1 MEKFVNF
8 EGLTFDD
15 ILILPQYSEI
25 SPSKVDVKTSL
36 HEKINLNIPLLSA
49 AMDTVTESEMAIAL
63 ACQGGIGIIHKNMSP
78 EEQAKEVYKV
88 KRFESGIINNPIVV
102 HPETRLK
109 EVFLIM
115 KENNINGFPV
125 VDKDMKLVGMLTN
138 RDIRYI
144 EDENL
149 EVYKIMTPFE
159 KLIYAY
165 EPINLEEAKNI
176 MNKSKIEKL
185 PIINKDRELKGLVT
199 YKDILKEINYPNAS
213 RDSKNRLLVG
223 AAVGVEEDAKRRV
236 PLLLD
241 NECDLIVVDTA
252 HGHTKNVGNT
262 IKWIKKNFECVV
274 VGGNIATYEAALF
287 LKDCGADVVKVGIG
301 PGSICT
307 TRVVA
312 GIGVPQLT
320 AILEVS
326 KALKGSNIKIIADG
340 GIRYSG
346 DIVKAIAAG
355 AHAVMLGNLFAQTEE
370 APGELIHIGGKRYKI
385 YRGMGSIDAMIKG
398 SKDRYFQDSVEN
410 EKLVPEGIVGSVP
423 YRGKAE
429 DLIFQLIGGLK
440 SGMGYIGAKNLEELR
455 EKSKFIKITNSALKE
470 SHPHDVD
477 IRKEAPNYFLN

>member
-15 ILILPQYSEI
+15 VLILPNYSEVI
-25 SPSKVDVKTSL
+25 PSKVDVKTTL
-36 HEKINLNIPLLSA
+36 HENIKLNIPLISA

-63 ACQGGIGIIHKNMSP
+63 ACQGGIGIIHKNMTP

-88 KRFESGIINNPIVV
+88 KRFESGIISNPIVIN
-102 HPETRLK
+102 PENKLRDVLN
-109 EVFLIM
+109 LM

-125 VDKDMKLVGMLTN
+125 VDKEMKLVGMLTN

-144 EDENL
+144 EDNETP
-149 EVYKIMTPFE
+149 VYKIMTPFE

-165 EPINLEEAKNI
+165 EPINLEEAKGI
-176 MNKSKIEKL
+176 MNRSKIEKL
-185 PIINKDRELKGLVT
+185 PIIDKNRTLKGLVT
-199 YKDILKEINYPNAS
+199 YKDILKQISYPLAS
-213 RDSKNRLLVG
+213 RDDSNRLLVG

-236 PLLLD
+236 PLLID
-241 NECDLIVVDTA
+241 SGCDLIVVDTA

-262 IKWIKKNFECVV
+262 VKWIKNNFSTPVV
-274 VGGNIATYEAALF
+274 AGNIATYEAALF
-287 LKDCGADVVKVGIG
+287 LKDCGADIVKVGIG

-320 AILEVS
+320 AILEVT
-326 KALKGSNIKIIADG
+326 KALKGTNVKIIADG

-346 DIVKAIAAG
+346 DIVKALAAG

-370 APGELIHIGGKRYKI
+370 APGEIVIIGGKRFKI

-398 SKDRYFQDSVEN
+398 SKDRYFQSDMDN

-423 YRGKAE
+423 YRGKVE
-429 DLIFQLIGGLK
+429 DLVFQLVGGLK

-455 EKSKFIKITNSALKE
+455 DKAKFIKITNSALKE
-470 SHPHDVD
+470 SHPHDIE
-477 IRKEAPNYFLN
+477 IRKEAPNYF